1 MTPATTRRPRAPNW
15 HPADIVAALRKKNW
29 SLRQL
34 SLAQGLHRG
43 TLAKALRH
51 PYPRAER
58 LIASVLEVPPE
69 HIWPERYDDCGQPN
83 RRRGGV
89 PIRPATAGAVAQGAA
104 PRDPP
109 PYARPS

>member
-1 MTPATTRRPRAPNW
+1 MTPATGTRTAPHNW

-34 SLAQGLHRG
+34 ALAQGLHRG

-51 PYPRAER
+51 PYPRAEH
-58 LIASVLEVPPE
+58 LIASALGLQPE
-69 HIWPERYDDCGQPN
+69 QIWPERYDANGQPN

-89 PIRPATAGAVAQGAA
+89 PIRPTIPSTATADPA
-104 PRDPP
+104 PLHP
-109 PYARPS
+109 RPRTRAG

>member
-1 MTPATTRRPRAPNW
+1 MTPATARRPRAPNW

-58 LIASVLEVPPE
+58 LIASVLGVAPE
-69 HIWPERYDDCGQPN
+69 HIWPERYDDRGQPN
-83 RRRGGV
+83 RRRGGI
-89 PIRPATAGAVAQGAA
+89 PIRPSTAGAVAHDTTNGEP
-104 PRDPP
+104 PR
-109 PYARPS
+109 YARPS